1 MKPINNLVH
10 YIWVGS
16 DPIPE
21 SYKAN
26 VNRAMSINPDYTFK
40 IWTESEII
48 PILNEYAT
56 QYQHSTI
63 FHKLQIA
70 RYIILDKFGGL
81 YSDLDIWWKIKFDT
95 VYGIIAD
102 DCELVFPKRNSLYFY
117 NRGQKTD
124 LIDDFVII
132 AKPGKTKK
140 FLKYCEQ
147 NQGKRDSKNP
157 KTDPYSV
164 YALTEWLFTEDKK
177 AFLNHKLISSA
188 PESLF
193 AVHVNKT
200 TWDAK

>member
-1 MKPINNLVH
+1 MNITNKLVH
-10 YIWVGS
+10 YIWVGP
-16 DPIPE
+16 DPIPNE
-21 SYKAN
+21 FYIT
-26 VNRAMSINPDYTFK
+26 VTRAMSINPDYSFK
-40 IWTESEII
+40 IWTDSDII
-48 PILNEYAT
+48 PILDEYAM

-95 VYGIIAD
+95 VCGIFD
-102 DCELVFPKRNSLYFY
+102 DCDLVFPKRNSLYFY
-117 NRGQKTD
+117 NRGKKTD

-132 AKPGKTKK
+132 AKPGKTKE

-164 YALTEWLFTEDKK
+164 YALTEWLFTKESK
-177 AFLNHKLISSA
+177 AFINHKLISSKH
-188 PESLF
+188 ESLF
-193 AVHVNKT
+193 AVHANKA